1 MVIVFARQ
9 AQCFVISL
17 LFIYFFYSER
27 LFPNTGE
34 FGVKKYFTDHQTAN
48 TLQVVVV
55 MKGNLS
61 GLLFF

>member
-1 MVIVFARQ
+1 MLCNFPVIYLF
-9 AQCFVISL
+9 FL
-17 LFIYFFYSER
+17 LGET
-27 LFPNTGE
+27 FPEYWE